1 MKIITM
7 HAAKTNL
14 SRFVEEARAGADIV
28 IARGKEPLVRLVP
41 IDQPTPTRKF
51 GAMRGQIDLPASFF
65 EPLPDDELDAW
76 DKASGK

>member
-7 HAAKTNL
+7 HAAETNL

-41 IDQPTPTRKF
+41 VDQRPVKREF
-51 GAMRGQIDLPASFF
+51 GVMRGKIEVPPSLF
-65 EPLPDDELDAW
+65 EPLPDEELDTW
-76 DKASGK
+76 GE